1 MVMMMRVAVFVA
13 VLMVV
18 IVVMAVRMIVT
29 VRMIMVMIVMMM
41 IVIVLMAV
49 TNGIGAFRLERRF
62 DRLELRS
69 EGLQRLFERRIAT
82 KAQAIFLYLD
92 RDVAVAEVPRQSR
105 ERHGI
110 FDAHFEERFGFRDDL
125 HKAAIVEQQ
134 CVVGAKAHGFR
145 KIKFDARAF
154 HAEEKSALR
163 LSLRECQN
171 ERVDDAAG
179 FAFG

>member
-13 VLMVV
+13 VLMF
-18 IVVMAVRMIVT
+18 
-29 VRMIMVMIVMMM
+29 MIMVMIVMMM
-41 IVIVLMAV
+41 IAVVLMAI
-49 TNGIGAFRLERRF
+49 TNGIGTFRLERRF

-92 RDVAVAEVPRQSR
+92 RYVAVTEVPRQSR

-110 FDAHFEERFGFRDDL
+110 FDAHFEERFGFRYDL
-125 HKAAIVEQQ
+125 HYAAIVEQQ
-134 CVVGAKAHGFR
+134 RVVGSKAHGFR
-145 KIKFDARAF
+145 KIKFDAGAF
-154 HAEEKSALR
+154 HAEEKPALR

-171 ERVDDAAG
+171 ERVDDVAG